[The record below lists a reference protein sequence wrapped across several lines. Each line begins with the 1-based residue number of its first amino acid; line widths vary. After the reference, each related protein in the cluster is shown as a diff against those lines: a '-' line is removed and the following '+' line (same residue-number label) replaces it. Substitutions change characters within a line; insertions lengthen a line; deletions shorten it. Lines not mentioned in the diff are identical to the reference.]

1 MRSAISVIVFTL
13 ILIASMFP
21 ADEPK
26 QAGWSGNITI
36 GASVVTGNA
45 DTSTFTVAFKA
56 DKTFK
61 QPFEWLNSG
70 SFLTS
75 SAEGGKTAEKIV
87 LSSRLNWTFTP
98 RFHMF
103 GELQGMRDRFKDY
116 RYQYVPALGIGYKF
130 INTKKIQLS
139 AHGGVAL
146 RIIKYYRSGNKEDDL
161 ALKLGNRF
169 TWAFSKTAEL
179 KQSLEW
185 IPEFSDLGDYFL
197 LAELSLAASLGG
209 HWAISI
215 TINETYDSA
224 PVSPDVEKSDTTFT
238 AGITKKF

>member
-1 MRSAISVIVFTL
+1 MRSAIIVFTL
-13 ILIASMFP
+13 FLVGSILA
-21 ADEPK
+21 AEEPK
-26 QAGWSGNITI
+26 ETGWRGNVTI

-45 DTSTFTVAFKA
+45 DTSTFTVGFKA

-75 SAEGGKTAEKIV
+75 TAEGDKTAEKLV

-98 RFHMF
+98 RLHLFA
-103 GELQGMRDRFKDY
+103 EIQGMRDKFKDY
-116 RYQYVPALGIGYKF
+116 RYQYLPALGIGYTF
-130 INTKKIQLS
+130 IDNKKIQLS

-146 RIIKYYRSGNKEDDL
+146 RIIKYYSSGNKEDDL

-185 IPEFSDLGDYFL
+185 IPEFSALGDYFL
-197 LAELSLAASLGG
+197 QAELSLAASLGG

-215 TINETYDSA
+215 TISETYDSA
-224 PVSPDVEKSDTTFT
+224 PISPDIEKSDTTIT